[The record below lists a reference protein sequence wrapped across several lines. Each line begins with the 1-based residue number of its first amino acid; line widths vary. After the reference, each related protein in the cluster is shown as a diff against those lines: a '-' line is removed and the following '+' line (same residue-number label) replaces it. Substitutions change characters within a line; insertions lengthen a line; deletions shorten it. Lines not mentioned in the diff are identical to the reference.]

1 MKETFMR
8 SILILAGCLAL
19 ASVAAAD
26 QNKHKNKPGNQ
37 AAVQQQQVQ
46 QQHLGKAGKHSI
58 GAAGLNQQQQLQTNS
73 QLRMQHK
80 ALKTQSAN
88 LPGSQS
94 SNVQITKNKTFT
106 KNVTNV
112 HVTKNFAVTK
122 NFNNKYQAINFMA
135 FYILLKFFVTAKNFN
150 NKYQAIKFQP
160 GVRIQGSQN
169 WKGTKYIVFRTY
181 TPLWH
186 DRIWWISNHPRIV
199 LIGGGWYYWDNNYWY
214 PAWGYDPGA
223 RFVYDGP
230 IYAYNDLDPGQ
241 VVANVQAKLQE
252 QGYYQGEVDGLMG
265 PLTRAALA
273 RYQADHGL
281 YETAAIDEP
290 TMESLGFA

>member
-1 MKETFMR
+1 MKEKFMR
-8 SILILAGCLAL
+8 SILILTCYLAL
-19 ASVAAAD
+19 ASVASAD

-37 AAVQQQQVQ
+37 APVQQQQVQ
-46 QQHLGKAGKHSI
+46 QQHLGKAGKHTM
-58 GAAGLNQQQQLQTNS
+58 GAAGLNQQQQLQTNQ

-94 SNVQITKNKTFT
+94 SNTQITKNKNFT

-112 HVTKNFAVTK
+112 HVK
-122 NFNNKYQAINFMA
+122 NFN
-135 FYILLKFFVTAKNFN
+135 VTKNFN

-160 GVRIQGSQN
+160 GVRIRGSQN
-169 WKGTKYIVFRTY
+169 WKGTKYIVFRNY
-181 TPLWH
+181 NPIWH
-186 DRIWWISNHPRIV
+186 DQFWWTAHYPRVV
-199 LIGGGWYYWDNNYWY
+199 LIGGGWYYWNDNYWY

>member
-1 MKETFMR
+1 MK
-8 SILILAGCLAL
+8 SILVLTCCLAL
-19 ASVAAAD
+19 ASVAGAD

-37 AAVQQQQVQ
+37 VQGQQQQVQ
-46 QQHLGKAGKHSI
+46 QQHLGKAGKHSM
-58 GAAGLNQQQQLQTNS
+58 GAAGLNQQQQLQSNS
-73 QLRMQHK
+73 QLRMGGGGGKNSHRSISGS
-80 ALKTQSAN
+80 T
-88 LPGSQS
+88 GSQS
-94 SNVQITKNKTFT
+94 SNVQITKSKTFT

-112 HVTKNFAVTK
+112 NVKNFTVT
-122 NFNNKYQAINFMA
+122 
-135 FYILLKFFVTAKNFN
+135 KNFN

-169 WKGTKYIVFRTY
+169 WKGTRYIVFRNY
-181 TPLWH
+181 NPIWH
-186 DRIWWISNHPRIV
+186 DQFWWTAHYPRVV
-199 LIGGGWYYWDNNYWY
+199 LIGGGWYYWNDNYWY

-252 QGYYQGEVDGLMG
+252 EGYYQGDVDGLMG

>member
-1 MKETFMR
+1 MR
-8 SILILAGCLAL
+8 SILILTCCLAL

-37 AAVQQQQVQ
+37 APVQQQQVQ
-46 QQHLGKAGKHSI
+46 QQHVGKVGKHTI
-58 GAAGLNQQQQLQTNS
+58 GGGNTVIPGNPLAGQP
-73 QLRMQHK
+73 MQHK
-80 ALKTQSAN
+80 ALNTSNRVNLNSSKSNAFRTQSLQTGGN
-88 LPGSQS
+88 TH
-94 SNVQITKNKTFT
+94 VTKNFT
-106 KNVTNV
+106 KNVTKVNV
-112 HVTKNFAVTK
+112 KNFTVT
-122 NFNNKYQAINFMA
+122 
-135 FYILLKFFVTAKNFN
+135 KNFN

-169 WKGTKYIVFRTY
+169 WKGTKYVVFRTY